1 MSHLQENLRRIFFF
15 HLLCNMKIPVEIKR
29 NKVDNKNQM
38 FIKYHFK
45 IISKL
50 GRSVWVEQG

>member
-1 MSHLQENLRRIFFF
+1 
-15 HLLCNMKIPVEIKR
+15 MKIPVEIKR
-29 NKVDNKNQM
+29 NEVDNKNQM